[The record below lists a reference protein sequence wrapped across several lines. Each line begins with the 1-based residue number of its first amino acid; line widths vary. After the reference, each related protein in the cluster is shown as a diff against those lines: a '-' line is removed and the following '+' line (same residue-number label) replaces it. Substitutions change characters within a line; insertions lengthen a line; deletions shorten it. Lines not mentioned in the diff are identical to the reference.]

1 MSVAYICDGC
11 GAASAEKPDELGT
24 VLKRHYCVPC
34 QPNAQAFIDA
44 EEQLRIAT
52 HESFLKGRAKLLKSH
67 GKDNFKL
74 PDVLY
79 GD

>member
-1 MSVAYICDGC
+1 MSVAYVCDGC
-11 GAASAEKPDELGT
+11 GAASAQKPDELGT
-24 VLKRHYCVPC
+24 ILKRHYCVDC
-34 QPNAQAFIDA
+34 QPTAQTFIAAAA
-44 EEQLRIAT
+44 ELRVGM
-52 HESFLKGRAKLLKSH
+52 HESFVKARAALIEQH